1 MPDLVEAYTNL
12 VESASNYAG
21 RLAVC
26 PADGKNPHV
35 NLRRLALYATW
46 ISLAWA
52 VLLTGLAA
60 AGNEWVLDRVAAG
73 RYAGATMPVWM
84 RVLYAI
90 MTLLML
96 AVANLAY
103 RYARS
108 DATHRQRNLGRL
120 VMLVFTVS
128 AILNAISTSRP
139 ERYNALAAAVTVI
152 GVGVLRRGR
161 RSDRVDMR
169 LRR

>member
-1 MPDLVEAYTNL
+1 M
-12 VESASNYAG
+12 
-21 RLAVC
+21 
-26 PADGKNPHV
+26 
-35 NLRRLALYATW
+35 NLRRLALYVTW

-60 AGNEWVLDRVAAG
+60 AGNEWVLDRVAGG
-73 RYAGATMPVWM
+73 RYAGTTMPVWM

-103 RYARS
+103 RYAGS

-120 VMLVFTVS
+120 VMLVFSVS
-128 AILNAISTSRP
+128 TIVNAMSPSRP
-139 ERYNALAAAVTVI
+139 ERFNAIGAAVTVL
-152 GVGVLRRGR
+152 GVGLLRRGP